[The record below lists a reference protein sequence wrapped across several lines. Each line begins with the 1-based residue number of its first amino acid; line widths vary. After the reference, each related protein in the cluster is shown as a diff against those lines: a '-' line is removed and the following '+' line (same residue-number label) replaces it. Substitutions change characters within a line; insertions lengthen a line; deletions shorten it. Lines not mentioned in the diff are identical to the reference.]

1 MLLEAAESS
10 YFPAFTNMQQDV
22 LAGNV
27 TIKYTWNVKTEILLS
42 GVSFSY
48 AVLCPWTDCCSHLH
62 SPALEEAKDI
72 CTYLRPLERL
82 FEDMESAEFPD
93 VRGHIGP
100 LMHTVCL
107 VWANS
112 RYYNTPARL
121 IVLLQETCNLLIQ
134 QVNCTVFSLSSG
146 NSIPRACSLSSI
158 YCGSTLLL
166 STHYCGVSEP
176 HLTEITSQYKEIG
189 VGWWCC
195 DFVLGFS
202 VEVSLWVEL
211 FSLFF
216 ILLSCEG
223 FHCSCCQILYSSYC
237 VSNQSYGNIITACMS
252 VIGHQRLRYITLGY
266 VFKPYAEKQ

>member
-27 TIKYTWNVKTEILLS
+27 TIKDTWKYKRWNPAFW
-42 GVSFSY
+42 GAHACAFSY
-48 AVLCPWTDCCSHLH
+48 AVLCHWTGCCPHLL

-72 CTYLRPLERL
+72 CTYLKPLERL
-82 FEDMESAEFPD
+82 FEDVENAEFPD

-121 IVLLQETCNLLIQ
+121 IVLLQETCNLLMQ
-134 QVNCTVFSLSSG
+134 QVSCTVFSVSSG

-158 YCGSTLLL
+158 CWGSTPLL
-166 STHYCGVSEP
+166 SSHCCGVSEL
-176 HLTEITSQYKEIG
+176 HLTEIASQYQG
-189 VGWWCC
+189 NRSGWVGSA
-195 DFVLGFS
+195 V
-202 VEVSLWVEL
+202 
-211 FSLFF
+211 
-216 ILLSCEG
+216 ILRFRCGWS
-223 FHCSCCQILYSSYC
+223 SSLYSSFFSAVKAFTVHAVRFC
-237 VSNQSYGNIITACMS
+237 FLPCAFPIRFK
-252 VIGHQRLRYITLGY
+252 VILSQHVCR
-266 VFKPYAEKQ
+266 